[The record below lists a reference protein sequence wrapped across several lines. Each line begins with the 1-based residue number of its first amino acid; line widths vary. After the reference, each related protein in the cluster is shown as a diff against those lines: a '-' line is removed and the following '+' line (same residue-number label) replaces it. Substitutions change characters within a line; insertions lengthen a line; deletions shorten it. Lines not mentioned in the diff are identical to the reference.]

1 MRVYF
6 FQAQSDKPRFENVRQ
21 EILEVMDMK
30 KVFYVTSD
38 GKNSLDIP
46 ADELEALNESGR
58 SMLDK
63 MDALVIEGSTPDAD
77 IGYLLAYAMSL
88 RRPTLYLYDKDIS
101 NKGVLKFL
109 GNRQIPAHIHVK
121 SYSGEQVKDFVDKF
135 ITDLQGDEAEEL
147 PSIKFTLRI
156 TPQMERYLQWKAK
169 KFKMSKADFLR
180 EKISEEIIEQD
191 EEYKRYLKKK

>member
-6 FQAQSDKPRFENVRQ
+6 FQAPSDKPRFENIRM
-21 EILEVMDMK
+21 EILEVLDMK

-46 ADELEALNESGR
+46 AEELEALNESGG

-109 GNRQIPAHIHVK
+109 GNRQIPGHIHVK

-169 KFKMSKADFLR
+169 KFKMTKADFLR
-180 EKISEEIIEQD
+180 EKISVELIEKD
-191 EEYKRYLKKK
+191 EEYQKYLKKK

>member
-46 ADELEALNESGR
+46 ADELEALNESGG

-109 GNRQIPAHIHVK
+109 GSRQIPAHIHVK

-169 KFKMSKADFLR
+169 KFKMTKADFLR
-180 EKISEEIIEQD
+180 EKISEEIIGQD